1 MTTITGPETGGDAA
15 PAPGATAPSAAF
27 GFLPDAAR
35 LPASTLL
42 ARIELLSD
50 RIVVQSFMK
59 EGGHEGH
66 RAVALPESWLVHPDA
81 LASALAGRR
90 ALATGL
96 LGPDTLFVS
105 QVGATTYTGVWVPP
119 GIRAA
124 ALMRGGAVTDRF
136 LLPMPGAVVVTG
148 SDRRFA
154 IFAAPERPP
163 RGAGLSRVLYR
174 FPAFNLHENET
185 ICVGSHAFSGD
196 PWRTMD
202 EFFESFFAPELTG
215 RGRSRR
221 HPAALLNLW
230 RELDGRD
237 EFPTDDL
244 IPVGGGRGT
253 FTLAGLFR
261 WLAAGMP
268 HSVAVGLEARERTA
282 VASHEQGGDMDD
294 DGGEIGDDD
303 GDWEEA

>member
-1 MTTITGPETGGDAA
+1 
-15 PAPGATAPSAAF
+15 
-27 GFLPDAAR
+27 
-35 LPASTLL
+35 
-42 ARIELLSD
+42 
-50 RIVVQSFMK
+50 
-59 EGGHEGH
+59 
-66 RAVALPESWLVHPDA
+66 
-81 LASALAGRR
+81 
-90 ALATGL
+90 
-96 LGPDTLFVS
+96 
-105 QVGATTYTGVWVPP
+105 
-119 GIRAA
+119 
-124 ALMRGGAVTDRF
+124 MRGGTVTDRF
-136 LLPMPGAVVVTG
+136 VLPMPGAVVVTG

-163 RGAGLSRVLYR
+163 RGAGLSRALYR

-185 ICVGSHAFSGD
+185 VCVGSHAFSGD

-202 EFFESFFAPELTG
+202 EFFESFVAPELTG

-221 HPAALLNLW
+221 HPVELLDLW

-244 IPVGGGRGT
+244 VPVGGGRGT

-268 HSVAVGLEARERTA
+268 HSVAVGLDDRVQPPGAGDAE
-282 VASHEQGGDMDD
+282 GGDED
-294 DGGEIGDDD
+294 DGTGDED